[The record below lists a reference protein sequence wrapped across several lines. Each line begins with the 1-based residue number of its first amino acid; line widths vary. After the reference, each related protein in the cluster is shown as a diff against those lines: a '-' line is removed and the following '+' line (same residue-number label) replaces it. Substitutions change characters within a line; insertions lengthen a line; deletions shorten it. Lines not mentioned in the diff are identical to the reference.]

1 MQHTSTD
8 HSSSKRPP
16 PGLTL
21 EASVPRSES
30 PRARP
35 WLGWILS
42 AAAVLLTIVSAEC
55 FLLPGTLVVRDLGDP
70 AVGGPGVSQR
80 ALELHHSLSTRMG
93 PWARERIASGDAT
106 RIPLHDVP
114 QNEWPIFSAVFYLN
128 ATEALANAGQD
139 IAYADEAIEASR
151 DLIMDEGHHTWVRNH
166 WGDDYLHD
174 NNVFFRSLLIA
185 GLTSYC
191 ALRESPDDLA
201 FLRDQ
206 VETLSADLDASAH
219 GVLEDY
225 PMETYPIDVLAAVA
239 YIHRADAVLGT
250 DHSAFVARARRAFV
264 APYDDELGLVR
275 FRVDLNVDGDR
286 TAMPSNVQPGRG
298 IGNSWTG
305 IYAPELW
312 PEDAARWHEVHTA
325 EFWQEHSWAT
335 GFREY
340 RRDGNEGEW
349 TFDVDAGPVL
359 DGFGTS
365 ASAFGI
371 GAARRN
377 GRFDQ
382 AYTLTTQM
390 IATSFPWSDGSLL
403 LPQEFSHS
411 AAPMLGETALLYFLT
426 IEPAEGFETVSG
438 GEITFLVY
446 ACLAVYFGV
455 FLLMLLLALSYIRR
469 FRKLSDERLTWRAG
483 AALLVSLIVGM
494 MDPFLGM
501 LSLLTLLI
509 VARHKLSLS
518 ADGSRL
524 IED

>member
-1 MQHTSTD
+1 MQNIST
-8 HSSSKRPP
+8 HKSSPRRLPP
-16 PGLTL
+16 RETPETVP
-21 EASVPRSES
+21 ASPES
-30 PRARP
+30 PRPRP

-42 AAAVLLTIVSAEC
+42 AAAVLLSVVSAEC
-55 FLLPGTLVVRDLGDP
+55 FFLPGALVVRDLGDP
-70 AVGGPGVSQR
+70 ALGGPGISQR
-80 ALELHHSLSTRMG
+80 AHELHQSLSERMG

-128 ATEALANAGQD
+128 STEAFANAGHD
-139 IAYADEAIEASR
+139 IAYAHDAIEASR
-151 DLIMDEGHHTWVRNH
+151 DLLMDEGHHTWVRNH

-191 ALRESPDDLA
+191 ALRESPADLA

-225 PMETYPIDVLAAVA
+225 PQETYPIDVLAAVA

-264 APYDDELGLVR
+264 APYDDALGLVR
-275 FRVDLNVDGDR
+275 FRVDLNIDGDR
-286 TAMPSNVQPGRG
+286 QAMPSNVQPGRG
-298 IGNSWTG
+298 IGNSWVG

-312 PEDAARWHEVHTA
+312 PADAARWHEVHTD
-325 EFWQEHSWAT
+325 EFWQERGWAT

-349 TFDVDAGPVL
+349 TFEVDAGPVL

-382 AYTLTTQM
+382 AFTLSTQM
-390 IATSFPWSDGSLL
+390 VATSFPWSDGSLL
-403 LPQEFSHS
+403 LPQEFSHP
-411 AAPMLGETALLYFLT
+411 AAPMLGEAAILYFLT
-426 IEPAEGFETVSG
+426 IEPADGFETVSG

-446 ACLAVYFGV
+446 ACLAFYFGV
-455 FLLMLLLALSYIRR
+455 FFFVLLFSVSTIRR
-469 FRKLSDERLTWRAG
+469 LRQARDESLTWKAG
-483 AALLVSLIVGM
+483 VALLVVLVIGM
-494 MDPFLGM
+494 VDPFLGM
-501 LSLLTLLI
+501 FSLFALLL
-509 VARHKLSLS
+509 VARRKLRP
-518 ADGSRL
+518 AGDQAAQ

>member
-1 MQHTSTD
+1 MQHISKD
-8 HSSSKRPP
+8 RSSPKRLPPRPESKTP
-16 PGLTL
+16 
-21 EASVPRSES
+21 ASGSKAPKEQ
-30 PRARP
+30 P
-35 WLGWILS
+35 WLGRILS
-42 AAAVLLTIVSAEC
+42 AAAILLTLVSAEC
-55 FLLPGTLVVRDLGDP
+55 FLVPGALVIRDLGDP
-70 AVGGPGVSQR
+70 ALGGPGVSQR
-80 ALELHHSLSTRMG
+80 ALELHQSLSSRMS

-128 ATEALANAGQD
+128 ATEALANEGHD
-139 IAYADEAIEASR
+139 IDYAAEAIEASR

-166 WGDDYLHD
+166 WGEDYLHD

-206 VETLSADLDASAH
+206 VQTLSADLDASAH

-225 PMETYPIDVLAAVA
+225 PHETYPIDVLAAIA

-264 APYDDELGLVR
+264 APYDDGLGLVR
-275 FRVDLNVDGDR
+275 FRVDLDGDA
-286 TAMPSNVQPGRG
+286 TPSNVQPGRG
-298 IGNSWTG
+298 IGNSWVG

-325 EFWQEHSWAT
+325 EFWQERSWAT

-349 TFDVDAGPVL
+349 TFEVDAGPVL

-382 AYTLTTQM
+382 AYTLSTQM
-390 IATSFPWSDGSLL
+390 VATSFPWSDGSLL
-403 LPQEFSHS
+403 LPQEFSDP
-411 AAPMLGETALLYFLT
+411 AAPMLGEAALLYFLT
-426 IEPAEGFETVSG
+426 IEPAEGFEVVSG
-438 GEITFLVY
+438 GELTFLVY

-455 FLLMLLLALSYIRR
+455 FFLMAFFALGCIRR
-469 FRKLSDERLTWRAG
+469 FRNLRENPQTWKAG
-483 AALLVSLIVGM
+483 AALLVSLVACAL
-494 MDPFLGM
+494 DPFLGM
-501 LSLLTLLI
+501 FALASILI
-509 VARHKLSLS
+509 IAGR
-518 ADGSRL
+518 RL
-524 IED
+524 KPDHHVLAAQ

>member
-1 MQHTSTD
+1 MQHISTD
-8 HSSSKRPP
+8 HSTPERLPLRPQQD
-16 PGLTL
+16 
-21 EASVPRSES
+21 ASTSRSES
-30 PRARP
+30 PQARP

-42 AAAVLLTIVSAEC
+42 AAAVLLTVVGAVC
-55 FLLPGTLVVRDLGDP
+55 FLVPGTQVVRDLSDP
-70 AVGGPGVSQR
+70 ALAGPGISQR
-80 ALELHHSLSTRMG
+80 ALELHQSLSARMG
-93 PWARERIASGDAT
+93 PWARDRIASGDAT

-128 ATEALANAGQD
+128 ATEALANAGHD
-139 IAYADEAIEASR
+139 VTYADDAIEASR

-174 NNVFFRSLLIA
+174 HNVFFRSLLIA

-225 PMETYPIDVLAAVA
+225 PQETYPIDVLAAIA

-264 APYDDELGLVR
+264 APYDDDSGLVR
-275 FRVDLNVDGDR
+275 FRVDLNFEGDPG
-286 TAMPSNVQPGRG
+286 AMPRAVQPGRG
-298 IGNSWTG
+298 IGNSWVG

-312 PEDAARWHEVHTA
+312 PEDAARWHAIHTA
-325 EFWQEHSWAT
+325 EFWQERAWAT

-349 TFDVDAGPVL
+349 TFEVDAGPVL

-390 IATSFPWSDGSLL
+390 VATSFPWSDGSLL
-403 LPQEFSHS
+403 LPQEFSDP
-411 AAPMLGETALLYFLT
+411 AAPMLGEAALLHFLT
-426 IEPAEGFETVSG
+426 IEPAEGFNAVSG

-455 FLLMLLLALSYIRR
+455 FFGMLLFSLSCIRR
-469 FRKLSDERLTWRAG
+469 FRHLSDAAQTWRAG
-483 AALLVSLIVGM
+483 AALFVVVLIGAL
-494 MDPFLGM
+494 DPFFGVFA
-501 LSLLTLLI
+501 LLALLI
-509 VARHKLSLS
+509 LARRKLPFVS
-518 ADGSRL
+518 A
-524 IED
+524 

>member
-1 MQHTSTD
+1 MQHTSTEP
-8 HSSSKRPP
+8 SSSRRLPPRPP
-16 PGLTL
+16 L
-21 EASVPRSES
+21 EASAAHAES

-42 AAAVLLTIVSAEC
+42 AAAVLLVVVSAEC
-55 FLLPGTLVVRDLGDP
+55 FLVPGALVVRDLGDP
-70 AVGGPGVSQR
+70 ALGGPGVSQR
-80 ALELHHSLSTRMG
+80 ALELHESLSARMG

-128 ATEALANAGQD
+128 ATEALANGGYD
-139 IAYADEAIEASR
+139 IAYANDAIEASR
-151 DLIMDEGHHTWVRNH
+151 DLIMDGGHHTWVRNH

-191 ALRESPDDLA
+191 ALRESPEDLA

-206 VETLSADLDASAH
+206 VETLSADLDASPH

-225 PMETYPIDVLAAVA
+225 PQETYPIDVLAAIA

-264 APYDDELGLVR
+264 APYDDELGLVP
-275 FRVDLNVDGDR
+275 FRVDLNFEGDPQ
-286 TAMPSNVQPGRG
+286 AMPRSVQPGRG
-298 IGNSWTG
+298 IGNSWAS

-312 PEDAARWHEVHTA
+312 PDDARRWHEVHTA

-340 RRDGNEGEW
+340 RRGGGEGEW
-349 TFDVDAGPVL
+349 TFEVDAGPVL

-382 AYTLTTQM
+382 AYTLSTQM
-390 IATSFPWSDGSLL
+390 VATSFPWSDGSLL
-403 LPQEFSHS
+403 LPQEFSDP
-411 AAPMLGETALLYFLT
+411 AAPMLGESALLHFLT
-426 IEPAEGFETVSG
+426 IEPADGFEVVRG
-438 GEITFLVY
+438 GELTFLVY

-455 FLLMLLLALSYIRR
+455 FLVMLLLSVSTVRR
-469 FRKLSDERLTWRAG
+469 LRRARDESLTWKAG
-483 AALLVSLIVGM
+483 AALLFALVVGTLE
-494 MDPFLGM
+494 PFLGM
-501 LSLLTLLI
+501 LALMALLL
-509 VARHKLSLS
+509 VARR
-518 ADGSRL
+518 RL
-524 IED
+524 RPASQKTA

>member
-8 HSSSKRPP
+8 QSSPRRLPPRP
-16 PGLTL
+16 TL
-21 EASVPRSES
+21 ETSPTRSES
-30 PRARP
+30 PKARP

-42 AAAVLLTIVSAEC
+42 AAAVLLTLVSAEC
-55 FLLPGTLVVRDLGDP
+55 FLLPGTLVLRDLDDAALG
-70 AVGGPGVSQR
+70 APGVSQR
-80 ALELHHSLSTRMG
+80 AHELHQSLSERLG

-128 ATEALANAGQD
+128 ATEAIANAGFD
-139 IAYADEAIEASR
+139 IAYASDAIEASR

-191 ALRESPDDLA
+191 ALRDSPTDLA

-206 VETLSADLDASAH
+206 VETLSADLDASPH

-225 PMETYPIDVLAAVA
+225 PLETYPIDVLAAVA

-298 IGNSWTG
+298 IGNSWVG

-312 PEDAARWHEVHTA
+312 PDDAARWHEVHTT
-325 EFWQEHSWAT
+325 EFWQEHGWAT

-340 RRDGNEGEW
+340 RRGGGEGEW
-349 TFDVDAGPVL
+349 TFEVDAGPVL

-382 AYTLTTQM
+382 AYTLSTQM
-390 IATSFPWSDGSLL
+390 AATSFPWSDGSLL
-403 LPQEFSHS
+403 LPQEFSHP
-411 AAPMLGETALLYFLT
+411 AAPMLGEAAILYFLT
-426 IEPAEGFETVSG
+426 IEPADGFEVVSG

-455 FLLMLLLALSYIRR
+455 FLLMLLLALSTIRR
-469 FRKLSDERLTWRAG
+469 LRNARDESRTWKAG
-483 AALLVSLIVGM
+483 AALLVALVVGT

-501 LSLLTLLI
+501 FSLLALLL
-509 VARHKLSLS
+509 VARRKLRTPK
-518 ADGSRL
+518 ANATRID
-524 IED
+524 